1 MILGA
6 SSPDTI
12 YNFIRKD
19 FKMTNLLPS
28 NNVTAGAF
36 GGFVTV
42 LVLHVCA
49 ANGIVIPQDVADS
62 LPYAFA
68 VVIAHVYD
76 CFTGQ
81 NQPPKPPVA

>member
-1 MILGA
+1 MA
-6 SSPDTI
+6 
-12 YNFIRKD
+12 
-19 FKMTNLLPS
+19 NLVPA

-49 ANGIVIPQDVADS
+49 ANNIVIPPDVADS

-68 VVIAHVYD
+68 VVISHLYD
-76 CFTGQ
+76 VATGD
-81 NQPPKPPVA
+81 NKKPQI

>member
-1 MILGA
+1 MA
-6 SSPDTI
+6 
-12 YNFIRKD
+12 
-19 FKMTNLLPS
+19 NLVPA

-49 ANGIVIPQDVADS
+49 ANNIVIPPDVADA

-76 CFTGQ
+76 VISGQ
-81 NQPPKPPVA
+81 NQPPKPPAA